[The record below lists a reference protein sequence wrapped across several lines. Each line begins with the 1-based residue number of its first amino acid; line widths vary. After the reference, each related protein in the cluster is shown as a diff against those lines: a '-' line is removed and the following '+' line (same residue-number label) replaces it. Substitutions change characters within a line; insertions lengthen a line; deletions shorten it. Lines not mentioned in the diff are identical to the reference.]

1 MNKYYSRR
9 CIAKFI
15 RFFIISILM
24 IVSDQYTKFLAVEN
38 LKNQP
43 PYTLIKDV
51 LLLRYLENTGAAW
64 GILGGKIYIFTPFTI
79 LLILVLLYV
88 VFKIE
93 KVLLSLEN
101 KRAAIVLQWVLI
113 SLISGALGNFIDR
126 VRLGYVIDF
135 IYFKIIDFPTFN
147 VADCCVVISTAILLF
162 LLLIGIKDSD
172 WNRILSLKKSGGE
185 SVE

>member
-15 RFFIISILM
+15 GFFIISILI
-24 IVSDQYTKFLAVEN
+24 IVSDQYTKHLAVEN

-43 PYTLIKDV
+43 PHILIKDV

-64 GILGGKIYIFTPFTI
+64 GIFGGKIHIFTPFTI
-79 LLILVLLYV
+79 LLVLVLLYIV
-88 VFKIE
+88 LKIE
-93 KVLLSLEN
+93 KVLSTLDN
-101 KRAAIVLQWVLI
+101 KRVAIVLQWVLI

-126 VRLGYVIDF
+126 IRLGYVVDF

-147 VADCCVVISTAILLF
+147 VADCFVVISTAILLY

-172 WNRILSLKKSGGE
+172 WDRILSLKKSGGE